1 MNSLLHVTGV
11 VKQDCNDFSYI
22 IEDST
27 RMCERIWREDII
39 TDYDDANQIIQVKQ
53 LFLLRKLNGKLLT
66 HQISLKFCKDIV
78 SQKLIHVFSEELK
91 YSWFKIEIYPFI
103 S

>member
-1 MNSLLHVTGV
+1 
-11 VKQDCNDFSYI
+11 
-22 IEDST
+22 
-27 RMCERIWREDII
+27 MCERIWREDII

-91 YSWFKIEIYPFI
+91 YSWFEIEIYPFI
-103 S
+103 FLNVQNSLSLFFCSQMTQW